1 MCSEQW
7 QFLPHLDLSP
17 GLLLDCYPW
26 KQLGT
31 KLSGVIKDAAG
42 RVGWFGE
49 RFDACGMAAVVWQRF
64 SCSGSVSQF
73 SSICFYHP
81 LGPCAFDF

>member
-1 MCSEQW
+1 MQGCQLPEEWNNAAEGCVLSSGSRGMFSEQW

-17 GLLLDCYPW
+17 GLLLDCYPR

-49 RFDACGMAAVVWQRF
+49 RFRA
-64 SCSGSVSQF
+64 
-73 SSICFYHP
+73 
-81 LGPCAFDF
+81 